1 MIRFSAE
8 ERRWRLAE
16 RHRLTESLRIDD
28 VAAIADGLVALH
40 SPDPATV
47 HMSVLVRMS
56 KPSIGAVEHALYEQ
70 RSIVRHHAM
79 RRTLW
84 VMTPAVARLAFDAAT
99 AKVARAE
106 RKRTVAALVGS
117 TDIKTPIHGS
127 MMPSPRSSPCSRP
140 KGR

>member
-40 SPDPATV
+40 SSDPATV

-56 KPSIGAVEHALYEQ
+56 KPSIGAVEHACMSSV
-70 RSIVRHHAM
+70 RSCATM
-79 RRTLW
+79 RCD
-84 VMTPAVARLAFDAAT
+84 ARC
-99 AKVARAE
+99 
-106 RKRTVAALVGS
+106 G
-117 TDIKTPIHGS
+117 
-127 MMPSPRSSPCSRP
+127 
-140 KGR
+140 